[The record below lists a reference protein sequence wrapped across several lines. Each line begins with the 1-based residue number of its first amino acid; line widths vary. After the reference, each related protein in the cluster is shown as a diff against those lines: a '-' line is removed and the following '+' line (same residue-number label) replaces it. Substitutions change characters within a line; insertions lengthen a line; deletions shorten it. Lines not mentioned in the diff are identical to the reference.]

1 MGRSIPDM
9 EILLAGG
16 IKKPVKE
23 LKVGDKVQTL
33 HQDTFKKEEAKVSYV
48 RVIESPLLSLTLS
61 GKEFICSEEDRF
73 YATNLNRWI
82 HASSLLEG
90 DTVSQLD
97 GEVKFE
103 KKKKIGK
110 GKSVELT
117 VDDAH
122 TYVCDGVLMHNKG
135 GSPPPP
141 TIIMPPPPPPPQ
153 IVTDVTPQQTYN
165 DASDYRRRIKER
177 QNLLEQRRWD
187 SGETPATAAARRAG
201 TDLRVAE
208 NAAALAGPSSAAS
221 RPGFFGSQTMP
232 GVSSTSGSVIDALF
246 SGPSKGSQSREVRIK
261 PGGGDVGVQ
270 PPAYLPSGPQ
280 ERLAAAQKA
289 YDLANQRKATEVLV
303 QPEIETPTWADR
315 DWYDE
320 IKKWSDRSDKVE
332 MVDATPVVYEADD
345 LKKKTT

>member
-1 MGRSIPDM
+1 M

-33 HQDTFKKEEAKVSYV
+33 HQDTFKKEEAEVSYV

-103 KKKKIGK
+103 GKKKIGK

-165 DASDYRRRIKER
+165 DAANYMKRMEKREAILDK
-177 QNLLEQRRWD
+177 RRWD
-187 SGETPATAAARRAG
+187 AGQTPAATALRRAG
-201 TDLRVAE
+201 TDLRLAE
-208 NAAALAGPSSAAS
+208 NAAALAGPPPPSSQ
-221 RPGFFGSQTMP
+221 PGFYGSLTMP
-232 GVSSTSGSVIDALF
+232 GVKGSSSVIDALF
-246 SGPSKGSQSREVRIK
+246 AGPSQGSQSRDARIR
-261 PGGGDVGVQ
+261 PSSGDFDASL
-270 PPAYLPSGPQ
+270 PYIPPSGP
-280 ERLAAAQKA
+280 EARLAAAQQA
-289 YDLANQRKATEVLV
+289 YDLASTRKANEVYV
-303 QPEIETPTWADR
+303 QPEFEAPSWADR

-332 MVDATPVVYEADD
+332 MGDPTPVVYDAED
-345 LKKKTT
+345 LKKKKTT